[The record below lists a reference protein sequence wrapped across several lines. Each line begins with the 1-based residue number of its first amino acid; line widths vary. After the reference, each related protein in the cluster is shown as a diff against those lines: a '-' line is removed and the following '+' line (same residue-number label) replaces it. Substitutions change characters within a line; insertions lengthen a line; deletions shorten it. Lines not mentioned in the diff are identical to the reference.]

1 MVDVAHLHLADLVLA
16 GLFCQLLLQ
25 GIVRLVDLEQLLLH
39 LALAQLAADPRPL
52 LRTQVTAT
60 AAAVRAAMS
69 AVSKAAICAVVIS
82 AKRAAV
88 RLAACAVV
96 KATI

>member
-39 LALAQLAADPRPL
+39 LAEQLLESGRTCGACCIQLLCGQKRQAAQLVSS
-52 LRTQVTAT
+52 TGC
-60 AAAVRAAMS
+60 MS
-69 AVSKAAICAVVIS
+69 PERRCSKLQS
-82 AKRAAV
+82 KSE
-88 RLAACAVV
+88 
-96 KATI
+96 